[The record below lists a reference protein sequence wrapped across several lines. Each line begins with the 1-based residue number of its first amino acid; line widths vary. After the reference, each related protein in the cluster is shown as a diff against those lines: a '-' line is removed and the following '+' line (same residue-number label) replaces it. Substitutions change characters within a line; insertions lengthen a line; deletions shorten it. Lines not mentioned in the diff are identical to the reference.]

1 MPNPIVHWELNTK
14 DAKKTQ
20 EFLASLFG
28 WHVDANNPMN
38 YGMIDTH
45 TEKGADGG
53 IHDSDEA
60 PKGTMV
66 YIEVDDLQAY
76 RLGGHLNRSVGMAER
91 LQRCVDLPP
100 GPIHR
105 GLLRVLSRRR
115 GIVLPPAHA
124 SIAETRDNWR

>member
-66 YIEVDDLQAY
+66 YVEVDDLQAY
-76 RLGGHLNRSVGMAER
+76 LDKAESLGGKTVMPIVVIPNMVTMA
-91 LQRCVDLPP
+91 QFSDPQGNVF
-100 GPIHR
+100 
-105 GLLRVLSRRR
+105 GLVKSE
-115 GIVLPPAHA
+115 G
-124 SIAETRDNWR
+124 